1 MSKADELL
9 AAGDLE
15 GARAALVETVRTAPS
30 DQAARLFLLQLMMIS
45 GEWDKASTQA
55 RALASLSP
63 QAEMLSVLCGQLIAG
78 ERQREDAFAGKE
90 PFKVLVPTSD
100 WVGVLAEALT
110 AWAAGDVDKADSL
123 RGEAFDAAPDTPGE
137 LDGRPFTW
145 IADAD
150 PRFGP
155 CLEVVIAGSWGLV
168 PFEAIAAIN
177 SDGPQELRDLAWL
190 PVQLALRSGQTAAA
204 FLPTRYPGASAEPA
218 ALRLAR
224 GTEWRS
230 SPFGELGAGQRLFA
244 LSDGEDAPIL
254 SLRRLSM
261 LDAG

>member
-30 DQAARLFLLQLMMIS
+30 DQAARLFLLQLMMVG
-45 GEWDKASTQA
+45 GEWDKAANQA
-55 RALASLSP
+55 KALASLSP
-63 QAEMLSVLCGQLIAG
+63 QAEMLAVLCNQLIAG
-78 ERQREDAFAGKE
+78 EREREDAFAGRS
-90 PFKVLVPTSD
+90 PFKVLVPTSQ
-100 WVGVLAEALT
+100 WVDTLAGALT
-110 AWAAGDVDKADSL
+110 AWASGDLDKGQAL
-123 RGEAFDAAPDTPGE
+123 RDEAFDAAPDTPGE
-137 LDGRPFTW
+137 CDGQKFSW

-155 CLEVVIAGSWGLV
+155 CLELVIAGSWGLV
-168 PFEAIAAIN
+168 PFEAITAIN
-177 SDGPQELRDLAWL
+177 SEGPRELRDLAWL
-190 PVQLALRSGQTAAA
+190 PVQLQLRSGQSAAA
-204 FLPTRYPGASAEPA
+204 FMPTRYPGAAGEVA

-230 SPFGELGAGQRLFA
+230 DPFGDLGAGQRLFA
-244 LSDGEDAPIL
+244 LSDSDDMPIL

-261 LDAG
+261 LDAA